1 MNPHSFA
8 QRHLGPNTEEISSML
23 NTLGAAS
30 LDEFVQKGL
39 PPGIANVQNLNLP
52 SSLTENQLIQLT
64 RSKASKNQVFKNYIG
79 QGFSECLPL
88 NAANRNIIK
97 NPCWYTAYTP
107 YQAEIAQG
115 RLTALLNFQTLIC
128 ELTGMELA
136 NASLLDESSSA
147 GEALSMA
154 WNISPPANKKKI
166 FIDNNIWPQTSAVLK
181 TRADSLGLSLQQE
194 PLLKES
200 IDDSVYAVFFQY
212 PSADGSIPSFHSII
226 KKLKEKKIIII
237 VSTDLLSNC
246 LIQPPGE
253 WGADI
258 VIGSAG
264 RFGLPLFYGGP
275 HPAFLAS
282 KKEFSRNIPGR
293 IVGVSKDRH
302 GRSALRLSLQTREQH
317 IRRERA
323 TSNICTSQVLP
334 AVLASMYAVYHGP
347 KGLKH
352 IAQTIHQHTF
362 YLYEK
367 LKALEIPVLNTS
379 FFDTLTIHT
388 NTDQVQKIKTLTEE
402 QKINLGY
409 SKNHRIHISIGEG
422 RTQEDMDELVSV
434 FHQWKKNQ
442 NSKNLFY
449 GKKTYSDLHW
459 NSKNSIGL
467 PSSLLRKTPF
477 LKQTVFNQH
486 HSETQLI
493 RYIHHLQNKDLTLT
507 HSMIPLGSCTMKL
520 NATAELMPLTWKGFA
535 EVHPFAPKNQV
546 QGLLEIF
553 QELEQFLCEITGFSA
568 FSLQPNAGSQGE
580 YAGLLVFKKYH
591 LQKGES
597 HRNIC
602 LIPESAHG
610 TNPASAKMAGLKA
623 VSVKCNAQGSVDQED
638 LKSKV
643 QQHSKNLSCFMLTY
657 PSTCGVFESHIPE
670 ICRLIHQHGGLVYFD
685 GANMNAL
692 TGLCRPAELGVD
704 AGHLNLH
711 KTFCIPHGGGGPGAG
726 PLGVT
731 ENLKPFL
738 PSHPFFDP
746 NSRFTLVSAPF
757 GNAGILSTPW
767 AYIRMMGFKGLK
779 KASQTAILNANYI
792 QKTLKPYY
800 KILFTGL
807 NQQVAHEC
815 LIDLRKFKYSADITV
830 VDAAKR
836 LMDYG
841 FHAPTMSWPIP
852 GTLMIEPTES
862 EDKEE
867 IDRFCSAL
875 ISIKKEIE
883 EIEKGQADKKNN
895 LLKNAPHV
903 LDDLMSEKWKYP
915 YSKQRAF
922 YPLPYLKE
930 KKFWPSV
937 SRVEEAYGDIHLFC
951 CTPSPASS
959 G

>member
-1 MNPHSFA
+1 MKPHSFA
-8 QRHLGPNTEEISSML
+8 QRHLGPNEEEISLML
-23 NTLGAAS
+23 KTLGVSS
-30 LDEFVQKGL
+30 LDKFVQNGL
-39 PPGIANVQNLNLP
+39 PPRIANVQKLNLP
-52 SSLTENQLIQLT
+52 SALTENQLIQLT
-64 RSKASKNQVFKNYIG
+64 RKKAGQNQVFKNYIG
-79 QGFSECLPL
+79 QGFFENLPL

-115 RLTALLNFQTLIC
+115 RLTALINFQTLIC

-154 WNISPPANKKKI
+154 WNISPLQNKKKV
-166 FIDNNIWPQTSAVLK
+166 FMDSNIWPQTRAVLK
-181 TRADSLGLSLQQE
+181 TRAESLGVSLE
-194 PLLKES
+194 EGPLFKKPTPEN
-200 IDDSVYAVFFQY
+200 VYAVFFQY
-212 PSADGSIPSFHSII
+212 PSADGSIPSFHSVI
-226 KKLKEKKIIII
+226 KKLKDKKIIII
-237 VSTDLLSNC
+237 TAVDLLANC

-258 VIGSAG
+258 VVGSAG
-264 RFGLPLFYGGP
+264 RLGLPLFYGGP
-275 HPAFLAS
+275 HPAFLAT

-302 GRSALRLSLQTREQH
+302 GNSALRLSLQTREQH

-334 AVLASMYAVYHGP
+334 AVLTSMYAVYHGP

-352 IAQTIHQHTF
+352 IAQTIHHQTL
-362 YLYEK
+362 YLYK
-367 LKALEIPVLNTS
+367 NLKTLKIPILNTS
-379 FFDTLTIHT
+379 FFDTLTIPMNSH
-388 NTDQVQKIKTLTEE
+388 QSQKIKQLTEK
-402 QKINLGY
+402 QNINLGY
-409 SKNHRIHISIGEG
+409 SKNHHVHISIGEG
-422 RTQEDMDELVSV
+422 RHQEDMEELIDI
-434 FHQWKKNQ
+434 FRQWKKESSLT
-442 NSKNLFY
+442 NSS
-449 GKKTYSDLHW
+449 SDKPKD
-459 NSKNSIGL
+459 SKQPGL
-467 PSSLLRKTPF
+467 PSSLLRKTLF
-477 LKQTVFNQH
+477 LQQDVFNKY
-486 HSETQLI
+486 HSENQLI

-535 EVHPFAPKNQV
+535 EVHPFAPQNQI
-546 QGLLEIF
+546 QGFLEIF
-553 QELEQFLCEITGFSA
+553 QELEKFLCEITGFSA

-580 YAGLLVFKKYH
+580 YAGLLIFKKYH
-591 LQKGES
+591 TQKGEEK
-597 HRNIC
+597 RNIC

-610 TNPASAKMAGLKA
+610 TNPASAKMAGLKT
-623 VSVKCNAQGSVDQED
+623 VSIRCNSQGHFDQED
-638 LKSKV
+638 LKNKV
-643 QQHSKNLSCFMLTY
+643 KQHSQNLSCFMLTY

-670 ICRLIHQHGGLVYFD
+670 ICQLIHQHGGFVYFD

-692 TGLCRPAELGVD
+692 TGLCRPADLGMD

-726 PLGVT
+726 PIGVT
-731 ENLKPFL
+731 EKLKPFL
-738 PSHPFFDP
+738 PSHPFF
-746 NSRFTLVSAPF
+746 NKESKLTLTSAPF
-757 GNAGILSTPW
+757 GNAGVLSIPW
-767 AYIRMMGFKGLK
+767 SYIRMMGFEGLK
-779 KASQTAILNANYI
+779 KASQIAILNANYI
-792 QKTLKPYY
+792 KKKLEPYY

-815 LIDLRKFKYSADITV
+815 LVDFRKFKYSADITV
-830 VDAAKR
+830 ADVAKR

-875 ISIKKEIE
+875 IEIKKEIE

-903 LDDLMSEKWKYP
+903 LADLVEEKWTYP
-915 YSKQRAF
+915 YTRQRAC

-930 KKFWPSV
+930 NKFWPSV
-937 SRVEEAYGDIHLFC
+937 SRVEEAYGDIHLSC
-951 CTPSPASS
+951 CIQNSFSNQ
-959 G
+959 